1 VPIVWAVVA
10 VSDNS
15 SVLTLRTERLVLT
28 PWSDDDFDEFVAW
41 STDRDATRYVLRRP
55 LSSAELAHSHERSL
69 ADWRRLGI
77 GKRSVRAARS
87 GRWLGFVDVCFVGPG
102 KGSRADDIELEY
114 FLLPFAWGRGIA
126 TEAAAATRD
135 DAFGRGGVSELLGRF
150 RIENEQSGRVLEK
163 LGFSFI
169 RQHTFPDGA
178 VVDVT
183 RLTRY
188 EWQRRIAD
196 PGDPSNGGC
205 HPSRP
210 APTETSWL

>member
-1 VPIVWAVVA
+1 MVWAVVA

-15 SVLTLRTERLVLT
+15 GVLTLRTERLVLA
-28 PWSDDDFDEFVAW
+28 PWSDDDFDDFTAW
-41 STDRDATRYVLRRP
+41 SADREATRYVLRRP
-55 LSSAELAHSHERSL
+55 LTPAELEHAHEHALS
-69 ADWRRLGI
+69 DWRRLGI
-77 GKRSVRAARS
+77 GKRSVRAART

-102 KGSRADDIELEY
+102 KGCRADDIEIEY

-150 RIENEQSGRVLEK
+150 RIENEQSGRVLAK

-169 RQHTFPDGA
+169 RRHTFPDRA

-205 HPSRP
+205 RP
-210 APTETSWL
+210 PRQAPTEVSWL

>member
-1 VPIVWAVVA
+1 LGAVVA

-15 SVLTLRTERLVLT
+15 SVLTLHTDRLVLA
-28 PWSDDDFDEFVAW
+28 PWSDDDFDEFAAW
-41 STDRDATRYVLRRP
+41 SADRDATRYVLRRP
-55 LSSAELAHSHERSL
+55 PTAAELRQAHKRSL

-77 GKRSVRAARS
+77 GKRSVRAART

-102 KGSRADDIELEY
+102 KGCRTDDIEIEY

-135 DAFGRGGVSELLGRF
+135 DAFGRGGVSELLGRY
-150 RIENEQSGRVLEK
+150 RIENDRSGRVLQK
-163 LGFSFI
+163 LGFSFL
-169 RQHTFPDGA
+169 RRHTFPDGA
-178 VVDVT
+178 VVRVT

-196 PGDPSNGGC
+196 PGDPSNGG
-205 HPSRP
+205 SRLP
-210 APTETSWL
+210 RQAPTETSWL

>member
-1 VPIVWAVVA
+1 VVA

-15 SVLTLRTERLVLT
+15 SVLTLHTERLVLA
-28 PWSDDDFDEFVAW
+28 PWSDDDFDDFTAW
-41 STDRDATRYVLRRP
+41 SADRKATRYVLRRP
-55 LSSAELAHSHERSL
+55 LTAQELEHAHECALS
-69 ADWRRLGI
+69 DWRRLGI
-77 GKRSVRAARS
+77 GKRSVRAART

-102 KGSRADDIELEY
+102 KGCRADDIEIEY
-114 FLLPFAWGRGIA
+114 FLLPFAWGRGLA
-126 TEAAAATRD
+126 TEAAAAARD

-150 RIENEQSGRVLEK
+150 RIENVQSGRVLEK

-169 RQHTFPDGA
+169 RRHKFPDGA

-188 EWQRRIAD
+188 EWQRRIAH

-205 HPSRP
+205 RP
-210 APTETSWL
+210 PRQAPTQVSWL